1 MATWRIWRFRTDQDL
16 YDMLNGAI
24 NSDVDLE
31 KGLYLDAKTLI
42 IDVGGA
48 GNRTVTFAP
57 VLSRKW
63 TPEEVVA
70 KIVAAHADLT
80 GVPKLVREPGTRAGM
95 NPTYLRL
102 VKDNGTVVTVR
113 STGTAN
119 ALFGYSTGADT
130 VGVPYVSADVKSV
143 YMNDNKTWYAVT
155 YK

>member
-16 YDMLNGAI
+16 YDTLNGAVG
-24 NSDVDLE
+24 SEVDAE
-31 KGLYLDAKTLI
+31 KGLDLDGKTLI
-42 IDVGGA
+42 INVGGA
-48 GNRTVTFAP
+48 GDRTVNFAP
-57 VLSRKW
+57 ALSRKW

-70 KIVAAHADLT
+70 KISAAHADLT
-80 GVPKLVREPGTRAGM
+80 GIPKLVREPGTRAGM

-102 VKDNGTVVTVR
+102 VKDTGAVITVR

-119 ALFGYSTGADT
+119 ALFGYSITADT
-130 VGVPYVSADVKSV
+130 VGVPYTFNDVKSV